1 MPKQTLS
8 MTEGTPIKLIL
19 RFAVPMLIGNIFQQ
33 MYNFADSA
41 IVGRYIGGDALAAVG
56 ATSQINMFLIAV
68 AYGLTNGAGII
79 IAQCFGAGKYAQ
91 MRKTVTAMA
100 WVLIVLSAAI
110 TAAGVCF
117 AYPILRLLKVPES
130 IIADSA
136 GYMRM
141 IFGGCFTIIAYNGFS
156 AVLRSL
162 GNSRTPLY
170 MIIISSIINIGLDL
184 LFVVVFKM
192 GVIGAGLATNIA
204 QLISAALCFVYII
217 RYRES
222 MQLSGLP
229 KRAEK
234 RVVKGIFRTGLPA
247 AMQSCFISLG
257 GMSVQGLINTFGT
270 AAMAAYTA
278 SSKIDSLTIQII
290 ISIAMSLS
298 VFSGQNMGAGKIE
311 RIHTGLRQTLAL
323 MVPVCAVLAVLLLIF
338 KRSVISIL
346 LDPATETEAMEIACK
361 YLSVIGIGYVIAGIM
376 QSYQNLLRGTGDV
389 NVCVAAGMAELTVRV
404 AASYLFVRIFGLDG
418 IWYAIPFSWGCGC
431 IIPVIRYYSGRWKGK
446 GLVE

>member
-1 MPKQTLS
+1 MSKQTLS

-41 IVGRYIGGDALAAVG
+41 IVGRYIGGSALAAVG
-56 ATSQINMFLIAV
+56 ATSQINMFLIAI
-68 AYGLTNGAGII
+68 AFGLTNGAGII

-91 MRKTVTAMA
+91 MRKTVTAMST
-100 WVLIVLSAAI
+100 VLIILAAVI
-110 TAAGVCF
+110 TAAGICF
-117 AYPILRLLKVPES
+117 AYPILRLLNVPES
-130 IIADSA
+130 IIDDSA

-170 MIIISSIINIGLDL
+170 MIIISSFINIGLDL

-204 QLISAALCFVYII
+204 QFVSASLCFAYII
-217 RYRES
+217 KYRRS
-222 MQLSGLP
+222 MQLEGLP
-229 KRAEK
+229 RRAEK
-234 RVVKGIFRTGLPA
+234 RVIQSIIRTGLPA

-278 SSKIDSLTIQII
+278 STKIDSLTIQII

-298 VFSGQNMGAGKIE
+298 VFSGQNMGAGNVD
-311 RIHTGLRQTLAL
+311 RIHKGLRQTLSL
-323 MVPVCAVLAVLLLIF
+323 MVPVCVVLAALLLIL
-338 KRSVISIL
+338 KHSVISIL
-346 LDPATETEAMEIACK
+346 LDPETEREAVEIGCK
-361 YLSVIGIGYVIAGIM
+361 YLSVIGIGYIIAGIM
-376 QSYQNLLRGTGDV
+376 QTYQNLLRGSGDV
-389 NVCVAAGMAELTVRV
+389 NVCVAAGMAELSVRV
-404 AASYLFVRIFGLDG
+404 AASYLFVNIFGLDG

-431 IIPVIRYYSGRWKGK
+431 IIPVVRYYSGRWKNK